1 MLAATVDP
9 HYKVQTNIK
18 GKHRGGNKLNLVI
31 PKVLYNQYDGHVM
44 IM

>member
-18 GKHRGGNKLNLVI
+18 VNTEEKTSSISSFLKCYTINMMVT
-31 PKVLYNQYDGHVM
+31 
-44 IM
+44 